1 MKSSASILVH
11 PVGSSPSSRQNPNRG
26 LVSLRTRHTSRR
38 TAARIATAASTGDL
52 KCTAR
57 PRSHRRSA
65 RTREQ
70 TPSRRARQNAFRA
83 RRSIDR
89 TFFVVSTDP
98 ASNRAPKAR
107 SLPLKREPSSRF
119 HDEDAFHGACR
130 PVDTPVPAIASSRR
144 RVNEPFRVSVPKTT
158 IILARPFRRPF
169 AKGHKSVTNLLRI
182 LFARREEE
190 NNFGN
195 GFFLNPPAR
204 ERSSY

>member
-130 PVDTPVPAIASSRR
+130 PVDTPVHAIASSRR
-144 RVNEPFRVSVPKTT
+144 RVNEPFRSVRSQVFNNR
-158 IILARPFRRPF
+158 ARPF
-169 AKGHKSVTNLLRI
+169 AHKSSSSQICSRFETRLQLR
-182 LFARREEE
+182 
-190 NNFGN
+190 NSFGN
-195 GFFLNPPAR
+195 GFFFNPPAR

>member
-130 PVDTPVPAIASSRR
+130 PVDTPVHAIASSRR
-144 RVNEPFRVSVPKTT
+144 RVNEPFRSV
-158 IILARPFRRPF
+158 RSHVFNNRVRPF
-169 AKGHKSVTNLLRI
+169 AKIVRDLSRTNHHHHTSVR
-182 LFARREEE
+182 ASRRD
-190 NNFGN
+190 FSCGTVS
-195 GFFLNPPAR
+195 GTVFF
-204 ERSSY
+204 

>member
-1 MKSSASILVH
+1 M
-11 PVGSSPSSRQNPNRG
+11 

-52 KCTAR
+52 KSTAR

-83 RRSIDR
+83 RRSVDR

-107 SLPLKREPSSRF
+107 SLPLEREPSSRF
-119 HDEDAFHGACR
+119 HDEDAFHGAFR
-130 PVDTPVPAIASSRR
+130 PVNIPVHAIASSRR

-158 IILARPFRRPF
+158 VNSCATYQATF
-169 AKGHKSVTNLLRI
+169 ATGHKSVTNLLRI
-182 LFARREEE
+182 CSRDAKRRTIS
-190 NNFGN
+190 GTV
-195 GFFLNPPAR
+195 FF
-204 ERSSY
+204 